1 MDLCECVCVCVFYSS
16 YCTQKQWFF
25 GKNDVLESLEETFD
39 FNRGDMVQSANPFK
53 NSLARDQIESRRLF
67 KYYQNIVQGGSQKLL
82 LTTKESICISCW
94 LESNLYNSMFDD
106 SYSDFDRICQNFTQS
121 SH

>member
-1 MDLCECVCVCVFYSS
+1 MDLCECVCVCVFFTVATVHRNSDS
-16 YCTQKQWFF
+16 L

-67 KYYQNIVQGGSQKLL
+67 KY
-82 LTTKESICISCW
+82 
-94 LESNLYNSMFDD
+94 
-106 SYSDFDRICQNFTQS
+106 
-121 SH
+121 